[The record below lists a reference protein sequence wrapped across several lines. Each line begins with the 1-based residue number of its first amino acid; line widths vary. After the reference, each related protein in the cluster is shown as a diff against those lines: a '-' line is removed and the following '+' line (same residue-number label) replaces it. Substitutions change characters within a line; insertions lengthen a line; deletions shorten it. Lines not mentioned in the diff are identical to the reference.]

1 MTGTRWP
8 AAGERGQG
16 LVEYGLIV
24 ALIAIVTLVAL
35 LFLSSQVSSI
45 LSAIADQI

>member
-1 MTGTRWP
+1 MTAPGRP
-8 AAGERGQG
+8 LSGESGQG

-24 ALIAIVTLVAL
+24 ALIAIVTIVAL
-35 LFLSSQVSSI
+35 LFLSSQISSI

>member
-1 MTGTRWP
+1 MSGPGWRRST
-8 AAGERGQG
+8 ESGQG

-24 ALIAIVTLVAL
+24 ALIAIVTIVAL
-35 LFLSSQVSSI
+35 LFLSDQVSSI